1 MLATKT
7 DRVPTG
13 TQWLHEVK
21 WDGVRV
27 LVDVHDGIARMTS
40 RNDNNVTAAWPE
52 LSDPPLGDRDLL
64 VDGEVIALNERG
76 VPDFRVL
83 QHRMHLR
90 NAKEVARLVKTV
102 PATLM
107 VFDLLR
113 LDGEDLSDRPLEERR
128 ALLEELPLA
137 DSKWQVPAAYDD
149 GDMLFDATLQQGLE
163 GVVSKRRGSRYRF
176 DQRSDDWRKL
186 AHRHRGSFVV
196 GGWRP
201 QVGTSEPVG
210 RAARRRAD
218 RRRAALPRSRRQRHR
233 RRHQHA
239 PDRAARTAVQQLVAL
254 RRRGAADGCR
264 GHVLGGT
271 AGGGRHRHPW
281 PRLRAAAPAVVPGRA
296 RRRVPGGPG
305 VRRLLCGAAIVA
317 GLLVP
322 ATATAAVAPLAR
334 ADVVE
339 LGGVRVELRE
349 GTTQVVTVNHSGGVR
364 ARVSLWRLTGEVWR
378 RQLTT
383 ADGRTG
389 YGGLV
394 PGDRRVQGTGAT
406 PLGTYG
412 LPSTFG
418 THGADPTC
426 RAAPPPHPP
435 R

>member
-27 LVDVHDGIARMTS
+27 LVDVHDGVARMTS
-40 RNDNNVTAAWPE
+40 RNDNNVTVAWPE

-90 NAKEVARLVKTV
+90 NAKEIARLEKAV

-128 ALLEELPLA
+128 ALLEELPLI

-201 QVGTSEPVG
+201 QVGTS
-210 RAARRRAD
+210 D
-218 RRRAALPRSRRQRHR
+218 RLAAL
-233 RRHQHA
+233 
-239 PDRAARTAVQQLVAL
+239 LV
-254 RRRGAADGCR
+254 
-264 GHVLGGT
+264 
-271 AGGGRHRHPW
+271 
-281 PRLRAAAPAVVPGRA
+281 
-296 RRRVPGGPG
+296 
-305 VRRLLCGAAIVA
+305 
-317 GLLVP
+317 
-322 ATATAAVAPLAR
+322 
-334 ADVVE
+334 
-339 LGGVRVELRE
+339 
-349 GTTQVVTVNHSGGVR
+349 
-364 ARVSLWRLTGEVWR
+364 GE
-378 RQLTT
+378 QT
-383 ADGRTG
+383 ADGRLLYRG
-389 YGGLV
+389 
-394 PGDRRVQGTGAT
+394 RVGSGIAGAT
-406 PLGTYG
+406 STRLAALLAPLSSSSSPFADEVPRVDAEGTFWVE
-412 LPSTFG
+412 PRVVVDID
-418 THGADPTC
+418 THGLGYERLRQPSFQGVRDDVSPEDLGVG
-426 RAAPPPHPP
+426 R
-435 R
+435 